1 MTVISKRE
9 NAPGYVS
16 ARMVLEHKC
25 DQSSTSNGLASIIVK
40 EKSMIHVENLT
51 RYYDDFCAVDGIHLD
66 IQKGEILGLL
76 GPNGAGK
83 TTTLRMLTGYLQP
96 SAGQIRVK
104 DFTIGA
110 DTIAIKKCIG
120 YLPESAPLYHD
131 MMVYDYLNY
140 VADIRELKADRKL
153 TRINELAQLCGLNTV
168 MHKTIGELSKGFK
181 QRVGLA
187 HTLMNDPEILI
198 LDEPTSGLDP
208 NQIVEIRE
216 IIRKIGREKTIILS
230 THILSEA
237 EATCD
242 RIAIIHQGKIVA
254 DASTQAIKQSAG
266 RERTIYIS
274 LESANIE
281 TVRAHLKPVAGI
293 SRIDKLDSSDPD
305 HLAIKIFVQSD
316 VDIRKDI
323 YRIIRQADWILLEF
337 RQETQ
342 TLEHIFRELTLEN

>member
-1 MTVISKRE
+1 
-9 NAPGYVS
+9 
-16 ARMVLEHKC
+16 
-25 DQSSTSNGLASIIVK
+25 
-40 EKSMIHVENLT
+40 MIHVENLT

-96 SAGQIRVK
+96 TAGQIRVK
-104 DFTIGA
+104 DFTIGP
-110 DTIAIKKCIG
+110 DTLEIKKRIG

-131 MMVYDYLNY
+131 MIVYDYLSY
-140 VADIRELKADRKL
+140 VADIRELKNEQKQS
-153 TRINELAQLCGLNTV
+153 RIHELAQLCALNSV

-187 HTLMNDPEILI
+187 HALMNDPEILV

-254 DASTQAIKQSAG
+254 DGSTQSIKQSAG
-266 RERTIYIS
+266 RERTIYVTLDNADFDAACRQ
-274 LESANIE
+274 LE
-281 TVRAHLKPVAGI
+281 TVAGI
-293 SRIDKLDSSDPD
+293 ARIEKLAPPD
-305 HLAIKIFVQSD
+305 ASFLAIKISVKTD
-316 VDIRKDI
+316 ADIRKDI
-323 YRIIRQADWILLEF
+323 YRIIRQSDWLLLEF